1 MTEEDRRT
9 REDSHSSP
17 LGGTTMRVY
26 RYVYR
31 SDRPVR
37 VNDVQRG
44 LGLSSPSVA
53 EYHIRKLLQF
63 GLIREEQEGYVI
75 DKVIFSNIVRFRRT
89 SIPVQSAYVAFFAV
103 SFIVMLTLFR
113 PSSYSAGYFFTL
125 LVILTGILVSLY
137 EALKTLRSL

>member
-1 MTEEDRRT
+1 
-9 REDSHSSP
+9 
-17 LGGTTMRVY
+17 MRVY